1 MAGLYDS
8 IFGYGYD
15 TSGLNLGATNPVG
28 SYMQQASVPDTTAI
42 APVSGIGST
51 GLSDPWGGMRG
62 ISPVSSVGNVPSAAG
77 GGGAGGGSGLGFN
90 MGTLNV
96 ALQGLSTIGSLWQ
109 AWEANKL
116 AKEQFKTSKAFA
128 NANLANQ
135 IQSYNTALEDR
146 SRSRAFTE
154 GQSAEEA
161 QSYID
166 KNRLQERQI

>member
-1 MAGLYDS
+1 MALYDS
-8 IFGYGYD
+8 IFGYGAD
-15 TSGLNLGATNPVG
+15 TTGLNLGASNPIG
-28 SYMQQASVPDTTAI
+28 SYMQSAPAVSAPSI
-42 APVSGIGST
+42 PPVSAIPGT
-51 GLSDPWGGMRG
+51 
-62 ISPVSSVGNVPSAAG
+62 VG
-77 GGGAGGGSGLGFN
+77 GGIMTDLNRLNSNYYPAAPGANANQGTGSGFGLN
-90 MGTLNV
+90 LGTLNV

>member
-1 MAGLYDS
+1 MALYDS
-8 IFGYGYD
+8 IFGYGAD
-15 TSGLNLGATNPVG
+15 TTGLNLGASNPVG
-28 SYMQQASVPDTTAI
+28 SYMQS
-42 APVSGIGST
+42 APEVSAPAVNPLST
-51 GLSDPWGGMRG
+51 GLDNWNGLRNVATSG
-62 ISPVSSVGNVPSAAG
+62 VGTG
-77 GGGAGGGSGLGFN
+77 GGVAGAPGTAGTGSGLGFN